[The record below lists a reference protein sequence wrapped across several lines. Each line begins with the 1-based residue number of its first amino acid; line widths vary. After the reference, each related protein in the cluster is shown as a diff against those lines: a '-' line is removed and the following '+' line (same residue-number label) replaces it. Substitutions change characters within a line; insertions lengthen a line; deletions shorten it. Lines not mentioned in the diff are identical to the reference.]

1 MKLLC
6 NTRKIINVL
15 RPTRTLAL
23 ASLQRRSRPKER
35 GQSMI
40 EAAFVITVLVV
51 LLFLGYHFVPLFLR
65 LESVVD
71 AARQGARVAA
81 VQGSMAQGC
90 AAAISYSQ
98 QKLNDVGIL
107 HGSHIII
114 TTTPPDSYTRGG
126 IITVVVHAT
135 IPLLWGATSQFQSS
149 ASEEIQ
155 PGRSHWPVPAGVS
168 LSGLCDVTA
177 P

>member
-1 MKLLC
+1 MKLVDH
-6 NTRKIINVL
+6 TRKVITL
-15 RPTRTLAL
+15 SRPVKHPAL
-23 ASLQRRSRPKER
+23 TSVHRRSRPKER
-35 GQSMI
+35 GQAMI
-40 EAAFVITVLVV
+40 EAAFVIIVLVV

-90 AAAISYSQ
+90 AAAVSYSQ

-107 HGSHIII
+107 HNSHILIS
-114 TTTPPDSYTRGG
+114 TTPENSYARGN
-126 IITVVVHAT
+126 IIKVVVHAT
-135 IPLLWGATSQFQSS
+135 IPLLWGATSQFESS

-155 PGRSHWPVPAGVS
+155 PGRSHWPLPAGVS
-168 LSGLCDVTA
+168 LGILCDVTA
-177 P
+177 S